1 MEKKD
6 ERLEML
12 VLHLAYRWEA
22 KRPSHITI
30 WRETRSLVI
39 HAPRLE
45 PGA

>member
-6 ERLEML
+6 ERLVKL
-12 VLHLAYRWEA
+12 VLYPAYRWEA
-22 KRPSHITI
+22 KRPSYITK

-39 HAPRLE
+39 HAPRLD